1 SPMWYRLYCRYYYCV
16 SSPSAHGLF
25 YCVSKGLH
33 VGVFVT
39 WYNTSALTTGVSR
52 SMQSKITSVEE
63 GIVIFEDIMDIG
75 GVEILS

>member
-1 SPMWYRLYCRYYYCV
+1 YCIPN
-16 SSPSAHGLF
+16 PSAHGPF

-33 VGVFVT
+33 VGVFAT

-52 SMQSKITSVEE
+52 SVQSKITSVEE
-63 GIVIFEDIMDIG
+63 GVAIFEAIMDIG